1 MEFNSGSSEEFEG
14 EVFEY
19 FEETIQETES
29 EIFSLLESPDA
40 KRKRVAT
47 FKKIFFE
54 FDTSDSTLRQAA
66 VNTFYQDEI
75 KVEVSLKEFERKDG
89 KDAHKS
95 HLCLRNVKRTATSFT
110 CLDCGMNQ
118 NAMICGECFEA
129 SRHIGHRVMKINRAG
144 ICDCGDVNMWKK
156 EGNCSKHTGN

>member
-1 MEFNSGSSEEFEG
+1 MEINSGGSEEFEVEEHG
-14 EVFEY
+14 FE
-19 FEETIQETES
+19 EETIQATES

-47 FKKIFFE
+47 FKKKNFE

-95 HLCLRNVKRTATSFT
+95 HLCLRKVKRTATSFT

-118 NAMICGECFEA
+118 NAMICGECYDVR
-129 SRHIGHRVMKINRAG
+129 RHIGHRVMKVNRPG
-144 ICDCGDVNMWKK
+144 ICDCGDINMWKK

>member
-1 MEFNSGSSEEFEG
+1 MEISSGSEELEEEGRESDGQSILDTSE
-14 EVFEY
+14 
-19 FEETIQETES
+19 TKL
-29 EIFSLLESPDA
+29 FSLLESPDS

-95 HLCLRNVKRTATSFT
+95 HLCLRKVKRTATSFT

-118 NAMICGECFEA
+118 NAMICGDCYDVR
-129 SRHIGHRVMKINRAG
+129 RHIGHRVMKVNRPG
-144 ICDCGDVNMWKK
+144 ICDCGDINMWKK